1 MAQST
6 LMPDHISR
14 HIPAGQRWRLRRTGQ
29 SHFHLFG
36 GAGEIRTRER
46 VVPSPVSPAL
56 YTCTVSA
63 DASGAV
69 ATLVSAGTDP
79 RLRRVG
85 VGLHG
90 AVSPSRAKRPE
101 TYSGPASSASRCS
114 DRGIVQA
121 HDIVSLSPLSVRRV
135 CARIEASASD

>member
-1 MAQST
+1 VKSECRIAVT
-6 LMPDHISR
+6 DE
-14 HIPAGQRWRLRRTGQ
+14 GQLRVRTGQ
-29 SHFHLFG
+29 SHFYLFG
-36 GAGEIRTRER
+36 GEGEIRTRER

-63 DASGAV
+63 NASGAV
-69 ATLVSAGTDP
+69 ATLVSAGTHP

-85 VGLHG
+85 VGLPG
-90 AVSPSRAKRPE
+90 VLSPSRAKRPD

-121 HDIVSLSPLSVRRV
+121 HDNVSRSPVSVRHV
-135 CARIEASASD
+135 CARI